1 LKLILSV
8 EALAPALTGIGRYT
22 WELAK
27 RLPQATDIESV
38 RFFRNGRWVD
48 NPEALLAAAKAPTAE
63 PQASQPRTGFKSPR
77 WLKQWVLKRACRGQ
91 VFHGPNYFLPACAD
105 LGVVTV
111 HDLSV
116 FKFPETHPVER
127 IRQFE
132 RDFSRSVKQAAHLIT
147 DSEAT
152 RQEVI
157 SFLSWPQE
165 KITAVPLGVS
175 ADFFFRAAFETTPV
189 LERHQLLHG
198 AYALCVSTLE
208 PRKNIARLLQAY
220 RMLPL
225 TIRQQH
231 PLVVAGGHGWLSEA
245 LHSEMDRCAAEGWF
259 HYLGFVADSELP
271 LLMAGARVFVY
282 PSAYEGFGLPV
293 LEAMASGVPV
303 VCSNRSSLPGVT
315 QGAARLVD
323 PDDVESLSKAIEAGL
338 CDETWRAEAGAAGLS
353 IAQTYSWD
361 KCAEET
367 VAVYRRAI
375 STS

>member
-1 LKLILSV
+1 MKLILSV
-8 EALAPALTGIGRYT
+8 EALTPELTGIGRYT

-27 RLPQATDIESV
+27 RLPHAADIEGV

-48 NPEALLAAAKAPTAE
+48 NPEVLLAATKAPAAE
-63 PQASQPRTGFKSPR
+63 PQSNHPRTGFKSPR
-77 WLKQWVLKRACRGQ
+77 WLKQWTLKRACRGQ
-91 VFHGPNYFLPACAD
+91 VFHGPNYFLPTCAD

-132 RDFSRSVKQAAHLIT
+132 RDFTRSVKQAAHLIT

-157 SFLSWPQE
+157 AFLSWPKE
-165 KITAVPLGVS
+165 NITAVPLGVS
-175 ADFFFRAAFETTPV
+175 AAFSPCTAVKTTPV
-189 LERHQLLHG
+189 LQRHQLLH
-198 AYALCVSTLE
+198 ASYALCVSTLE
-208 PRKNIARLLQAY
+208 PRKNIARLMQAY
-220 RMLPL
+220 RILPAAL
-225 TIRQQH
+225 RRQY
-231 PLVVAGGHGWLSEA
+231 PLVVAGGRGWLSET

-259 HYLGFVADSELP
+259 HYLGFVPESELP
-271 LLMAGARVFVY
+271 LLLAGARVFVY

-303 VCSNRSSLPGVT
+303 VSSNRSSLPEVT

-338 CDETWRAEAGAAGLS
+338 CDETWRAGAGVAGLS
-353 IAQTYSWD
+353 VAQSYSWD

-367 VAVYRRAI
+367 VAVYRRAYLAG
-375 STS
+375 